1 MGYLF
6 ADGDDDGEKA
16 KTGIAGGVDNA
27 LKEIKEILKSN
38 TSSSKIAEVVDEMD
52 RTYSSLAKTMGLGRE
67 SAQAIKASLGDAYS
81 DVRMLGGSMADI
93 AGIQRGLVSALGTN
107 VIATK
112 EVFKDIYAAAKVSGQ
127 EADVLSKKFI
137 DAGYN
142 MHNIGEETKKIM
154 DTARSLGV
162 SAQAVTSA
170 VLSNMEA
177 LDTHNFSGGV
187 EGLAR
192 MASTSAGLRVDMGTI
207 LRAVDKAFNPEGAIE
222 MAAAF
227 QRLGVSQSE
236 LLDPMRLMNMS
247 QNDPEAFQQSIAKM
261 GASLTEL
268 DEKGNIRIAPGSIR
282 KMKELADAAGIPQ
295 AEFAKMSKAAAEM
308 DIKMSKIKFPDFI
321 NEDQKKLLANV
332 TQMKD
337 GEMKIN
343 VGGEM
348 KDLNE
353 ALKSVGG
360 DKVAF
365 EKLIKDNTPKSNEEL
380 LNEQL
385 TVQEK
390 IANNTESLKG
400 KTGRALAG
408 TKKGEEM
415 LVATGTFTKAITDS
429 FNKEMDIG
437 KMRKGLD
444 ENLTA
449 VGDSLLKFSKG
460 EGSFTEVAGV
470 AGKILNESAHTFE
483 KTIIAVTKNLNAEG
497 IKIQE
502 TGSDS
507 EKMVVNL
514 ATSGMGIAGNAFK
527 ESENLGIDSKVK
539 AIDTKSTAAPIN
551 TDLKNYTGRY
561 KDIVDYQK
569 PENANAK
576 GETFHSGNLNMDI
589 NVKIPSGM
597 DQRAFDELMRTPEFR
612 EALLKMIHNAPQG
625 NNKSNVPAN
634 G

>member
-1 MGYLF
+1 M
-6 ADGDDDGEKA
+6 
-16 KTGIAGGVDNA
+16 
-27 LKEIKEILKSN
+27 
-38 TSSSKIAEVVDEMD
+38 
-52 RTYSSLAKTMGLGRE
+52 
-67 SAQAIKASLGDAYS
+67 
-81 DVRMLGGSMADI
+81 
-93 AGIQRGLVSALGTN
+93 
-107 VIATK
+107 
-112 EVFKDIYAAAKVSGQ
+112 AKV
-127 EADVLSKKFI
+127 
-137 DAGYN
+137 
-142 MHNIGEETKKIM
+142 
-154 DTARSLGV
+154 
-162 SAQAVTSA
+162 
-170 VLSNMEA
+170 
-177 LDTHNFSGGV
+177 
-187 EGLAR
+187 
-192 MASTSAGLRVDMGTI
+192 MAS
-207 LRAVDKAFNPEGAIE
+207 VDKAFNPEGAIE

-247 QNDPEAFQQSIAKM
+247 RNDPEAFQQSIAKM

-268 DEKGNIRIAPGSIR
+268 DEKGNIKIAPGSMG
-282 KMKELADAAGIPQ
+282 KLKELAAAMDMPVS
-295 AEFAKMSKAAAEM
+295 EFAKMSKAAAEM

-360 DKVAF
+360 NKEAF

-390 IANNTESLKG
+390 IANNTEALKG
-400 KTGRALAG
+400 KTGRAFAG
-408 TKKGEEM
+408 SKQGEQM
-415 LVATGTFTKAITDS
+415 LVASGTYVKAITDS

-449 VGDSLLKFSKG
+449 VSDSLLKFAKG

-470 AGKILNESAHTFE
+470 AGKILSDSAITFE
-483 KTIIAVTKNLNAEG
+483 KTIVAVTKNLNAQGVSMKQSDNPYVQIGAYTAEG
-497 IKIQE
+497 LLDMTK
-502 TGSDS
+502 
-507 EKMVVNL
+507 K
-514 ATSGMGIAGNAFK
+514 
-527 ESENLGIDSKVK
+527 SENITTTDAKPKSVETKSKV
-539 AIDTKSTAAPIN
+539 SPIN

-561 KDIVDYQK
+561 KDIVDFQK

-589 NVKIPSGM
+589 NVKIPNGM

-612 EALLKMIHNAPQG
+612 EALLKMINDAPKE
-625 NNKSNVPAN
+625 NNQSKVP
-634 G
+634 GQR

>member
-6 ADGDDDGEKA
+6 FEGDDDDGKS
-16 KTGIAGGVDNA
+16 KSGVSGVDNL
-27 LKEIKEILKSN
+27 LKDIKDILKSN
-38 TSSSKIAEVVDEMD
+38 TSSSEISKVVDEMD
-52 RTYSSLAKTMGLGRE
+52 RAYSSLAKTMGLGRE

-81 DVRMLGGSMADI
+81 DVRMLGGEMSDI
-93 AGIQRGLVSALGTN
+93 VSIQKGLVSALGTN

-127 EADVLSKKFI
+127 EASVLSEKFI
-137 DAGYN
+137 GAGYS

-162 SAQAVTSA
+162 SAEAVTKA
-170 VLSNMEA
+170 VLDNMSE

-192 MASTSAGLRVDMGTI
+192 MASTSAGLRVSMSTI
-207 LRAVDKAFNPEGAIE
+207 MKAVDKAFNPEGAIE

-360 DKVAF
+360 DKAAF

-415 LVATGTFTKAITDS
+415 LVASGNITKAITDS

-449 VGDSLLKFSKG
+449 IGDSLLKFSKG
-460 EGSFTEVAGV
+460 EGSFTEVASI
-470 AGKILNESAHTFE
+470 AGDILSKSAHKFGDMVVN
-483 KTIIAVTKNLNAEG
+483 VTKNLNAQG
-497 IKIQE
+497 IKMQE
-502 TGSDS
+502 TGSVS
-507 EKMVVNL
+507 EQTVANFVS
-514 ATSGMGIAGNAFK
+514 SGAGVLGSAFK
-527 ESENLGIDSKVK
+527 ESENIGTESKVK
-539 AIDTKSTAAPIN
+539 AVDTKSKAVPIN

-561 KDIVDYQK
+561 KDIIDYQK

-576 GETFHSGNLNMDI
+576 GETFHSGKLDMDI

-597 DQRAFDELMRTPEFR
+597 DQRAFDELMRTPEFK
-612 EALLKMIHNAPQG
+612 EALLKMIYDAKKL
-625 NNKSNVPAN
+625 NNQSKVPPRE
-634 G
+634 

>member
-1 MGYLF
+1 MGYLLT
-6 ADGDDDGEKA
+6 DDEDDSK
-16 KTGIAGGVDNA
+16 KTNGGVDNI
-27 LKEIKEILKSN
+27 LSEIRKIVESNIKASEIN
-38 TSSSKIAEVVDEMD
+38 AVVQEMD

-81 DVRMLGGSMADI
+81 EIKMLGGSMSDI
-93 AGIQRGLVSALGTN
+93 EGIQKGLVNALGTN

-127 EADVLSKKFI
+127 EAEVISKKFI
-137 DAGYN
+137 DAGYS

-162 SAQAVTSA
+162 SAQAVSSA
-170 VLSNMEA
+170 VLSNMEQ
-177 LDTHNFSGGV
+177 LDTHNFAGGV

-192 MASTSAGLRVDMGTI
+192 MASTSAGLRVDMSKVM
-207 LRAVDKAFNPEGAIE
+207 ASVDKAFNPEGAIE

-247 QNDPEAFQQSIAKM
+247 RNDPEAFQQSIAKM

-268 DEKGNIRIAPGSIR
+268 DEKGNIKIAPGSMG
-282 KMKELADAAGIPQ
+282 KLKELAAAMDMPVS
-295 AEFAKMSKAAAEM
+295 EFAKMSKAAAEM

-360 DKVAF
+360 NKEAF

-400 KTGRALAG
+400 KTGRAFAG
-408 TKKGEEM
+408 TKQGEQM
-415 LVATGTFTKAITDS
+415 LVSSGNYVKAITDS

-449 VGDSLLKFSKG
+449 VGDSLLKFAKG

-470 AGKILNESAHTFE
+470 AGKILSDSAVTFE
-483 KTIIAVTKNLNAEG
+483 KTIVAVTKNLNAEG
-497 IKIQE
+497 VKLKQ
-502 TGSDS
+502 SDNKYDQIGAYTA
-507 EKMVVNL
+507 EGL
-514 ATSGMGIAGNAFK
+514 LEMGLKA
-527 ESENLGIDSKVK
+527 ENLTTTESKPKSVETKSKV
-539 AIDTKSTAAPIN
+539 SPIN

-561 KDIVDYQK
+561 KDIVDFQK

-589 NVKIPSGM
+589 NVKIPNGM

-612 EALLKMIHNAPQG
+612 EALLKMINDAPKE
-625 NNKSNVPAN
+625 NNKSKVPAQ